1 MVSCS
6 LTKEAKEV
14 DILSETANS
23 PKWKPKP
30 IIALINMLDVNWKKS
45 INNPN
50 AGSVKI
56 KANDVLTQ
64 IEVVNNSG
72 VMFSYLLEKVS
83 LVLDM
88 CDSKFVSY

>member
-1 MVSCS
+1 
-6 LTKEAKEV
+6 
-14 DILSETANS
+14 
-23 PKWKPKP
+23 
-30 IIALINMLDVNWKKS
+30 MLDVSWKKS

-72 VMFSYLLEKVS
+72 VMFLYLLEKVS
-83 LVLDM
+83 LDLDI
-88 CDSKFVSY
+88 CNSKFVSYQGHIKINIIILTFYIIIIE

>member
-6 LTKEAKEV
+6 LTKEVKEA
-14 DILSETANS
+14 DILSEIANNT
-23 PKWKPKP
+23 KWKPKP
-30 IIALINMLDVNWKKS
+30 IIELISMLDVSWKKS
-45 INNPN
+45 KNNPN

-64 IEVVNNSG
+64 IEVVINSG
-72 VMFSYLLEKVS
+72 VMFLYLLEKVS
-83 LVLDM
+83 LVLDV